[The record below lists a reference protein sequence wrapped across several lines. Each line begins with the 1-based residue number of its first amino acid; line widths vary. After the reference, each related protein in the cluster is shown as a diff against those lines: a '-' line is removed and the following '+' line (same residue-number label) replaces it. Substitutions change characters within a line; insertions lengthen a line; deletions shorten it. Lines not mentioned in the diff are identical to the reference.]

1 MLIPYSFVPY
11 FILFSVF
18 YFYLLELYSLRA
30 YKYVDRMNGN
40 HKKIIQKYLSSLD
53 FWRYFPSLKLKKNLK
68 SLTPINWCFHCLQRR
83 TTLIPT
89 PF

>member
-1 MLIPYSFVPY
+1 
-11 FILFSVF
+11 
-18 YFYLLELYSLRA
+18 
-30 YKYVDRMNGN
+30 MNGN